1 MRAPCSAFG
10 LGIRSDVEIA
20 ALRRAPSARTAD
32 LSIELHSVPDDP
44 QSLDE
49 SGWTEFHRSQHTD
62 EYGTPAVRAARHARL
77 HLHRLRYADGT
88 TVFVDEAGTRIW
100 SAAPERA
107 TVEDTATY
115 LLGPAMGFVLRLRGL
130 LCLHASAAVAGGR
143 AVAMI
148 GRSGAG
154 KSTMAASFALRGDAV
169 ITDDVLAIA
178 ETNGGYEVHP
188 AYPRVRLWPESV
200 QGLFG
205 HADALPRITP
215 GWDKRHLDLTASGFR
230 FQTQTLPLSAIYL
243 LDDLS
248 SPQAPWIE
256 PMRPRD
262 AFLAVL
268 ANTYA
273 SEFLDSPRRAA
284 EFDAVM
290 RLTQH
295 VPVRRAWRHFSFDSL
310 EPLCAAIESDA
321 AAVST
326 A

>member
-1 MRAPCSAFG
+1 
-10 LGIRSDVEIA
+10 
-20 ALRRAPSARTAD
+20 
-32 LSIELHSVPDDP
+32 
-44 QSLDE
+44 
-49 SGWTEFHRSQHTD
+49 
-62 EYGTPAVRAARHARL
+62 
-77 HLHRLRYADGT
+77 
-88 TVFVDEAGTRIW
+88 
-100 SAAPERA
+100 
-107 TVEDTATY
+107 
-115 LLGPAMGFVLRLRGL
+115 
-130 LCLHASAAVAGGR
+130 
-143 AVAMI
+143 MI